1 MGLAAS
7 QARLLLLTARKSDLE
22 YRAQCI
28 TNTEMILAMQ
38 TEEVARKYSNAISN
52 TALFYVKADNETA
65 KNQALSTA
73 VFAGI
78 VSGAFRLEKLVG
90 HNEDGSP
97 LYAPYQLNAGK
108 ANAWTWTPSRDMCVY
123 INDDGHRYMAYGA
136 PGTPAEGYR
145 LEQHYEKD
153 KSYEIGPDIHAV
165 LEDFEKSVNPGGFQ
179 EGSDDL
185 HDTTDGHVQIKGY
198 SEYSNEYDP
207 LQLMQMINNGQM
219 RIVNEADGTPVSL
232 SGNTGFTETYYT
244 DDDAQAEAE
253 YKRATA
259 AIQIKEKRLQND
271 LHQVETQQKAC
282 EQEIDSVKKVMDKNI
297 EKTFKVFS

>member
-52 TALFYVKADNETA
+52 TALFYVKADNEAA
-65 KNQALSTA
+65 KNQALSTGI
-73 VFAGI
+73 FAGI

-90 HNEDGSP
+90 PKEDGT
-97 LYAPYQLNAGK
+97 LDYKPYQGLTDLYK
-108 ANAWTWTPSRDMCVY
+108 PISYTWTPSQDYEWHWVD
-123 INDDGHRYMAYGA
+123 NDGDGENENCSGCDDKHHYKK
-136 PGTPAEGYR
+136 GTPVTLSPAE
-145 LEQHYEKD
+145 YETLSD
-153 KSYEIGPDIHAV
+153 A
-165 LEDFEKSVNPGGFQ
+165 EKENCKPN
-179 EGSDDL
+179 
-185 HDTTDGHVQIKGY
+185 Y
-198 SEYSNEYDP
+198 PEYSDAFDALE
-207 LQLMQMINNGQM
+207 LMELINNGQM
-219 RIVNEADGTPVSL
+219 RIVNDADGTPVSL